1 MTEQKTHFKKLLN
14 PLYLGSHDLETGK
27 EYQVIIERI
36 DRDVE
41 VIGDGG
47 KKQKKAICHFKGAS
61 KPMILNA
68 TNMKMIA
75 VVTGSKFIEDWIGK
89 AVIIKVIQERA
100 FGELLD
106 VVRVMNKKA

>member
-1 MTEQKTHFKKLLN
+1 MTDKTHFKKLLN
-14 PLYLGSHDLETGK
+14 PLYLGSHDLEAGK
-27 EYQVIIERI
+27 EYQVTIEKIERDI
-36 DRDVE
+36 E
-41 VIGDGG
+41 VIGEGG
-47 KKQKKAICHFKGAS
+47 KKQKKAICHFAKAQ

-89 AVIIKVIQERA
+89 AIFIKVVQERN
-100 FGELLD
+100 FGELMD